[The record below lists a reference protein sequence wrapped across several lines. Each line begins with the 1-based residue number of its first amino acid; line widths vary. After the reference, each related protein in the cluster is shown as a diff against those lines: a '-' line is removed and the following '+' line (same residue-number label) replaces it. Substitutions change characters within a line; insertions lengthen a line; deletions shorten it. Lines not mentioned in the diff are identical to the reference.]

1 MNIARREIDILKF
14 ETDVLKY
21 NLDRI
26 VGMYFAGGDW
36 KDAIKKHAESDC
48 NYSKIN
54 PTRGKFSDKSSFTY
68 IAKTI

>member
-26 VGMYFAGGDW
+26 VEMYFAGGDW
-36 KDAIKKHAESDC
+36 KDVLEIVKDENLALIREVKLK
-48 NYSKIN
+48 
-54 PTRGKFSDKSSFTY
+54 
-68 IAKTI
+68 